1 MWKKIVVIADDLTG
15 AAEMA
20 GLAGGCGLS
29 VDLLTAMPERPL
41 RTEKE
46 VTVLA
51 TDTRSADESEA
62 VDVTRR
68 LAQALPDGV
77 VLFKKTDSA
86 LRGHIIAELLTLLEV
101 TGMQRALFIPANPS
115 KGRVIRE
122 GIYYINDVPISLTK
136 FAADP
141 EFPAKSSSLRM
152 RFPEAD
158 DMGIMMPDISSEDDV
173 RHWVEKADDH
183 TLLAGAADMFSA
195 LLQQLVS
202 PIGPTSPTSPTGLT
216 SPTSPT
222 GPTSPTDI
230 AAFPKEDVLVV
241 CGSTQSKPEALP
253 MTTAYMPLALYNGEV
268 SADEWTEELV
278 SQYAAHHALALAVAH
293 HHLTGKEVAVRIR
306 ETMAEIVGKIV
317 RCHCPQ
323 QLILEGGA
331 TASACCRALGFS
343 HFSEICQLAP
353 GVVRMKADNGMLVTL
368 KPGSYPWK

>member
-15 AAEMA
+15 SAEMA
-20 GLAGGCGLS
+20 GLASGCGLS
-29 VDLLTAMPERPL
+29 VDLLTAMPEGPL
-41 RTEKE
+41 KIEKK

-68 LAQALPDGV
+68 VAQALPEDV

-122 GIYYINDVPISLTK
+122 GIYYINDVPISLTE

-141 EFPAKSSSLRM
+141 EFPAKSSSLCM

-173 RHWVEKADDH
+173 RHWVGKADDQ

-195 LLQQLVS
+195 LLQQLA
-202 PIGPTSPTSPTGLT
+202 GPTGLT

-222 GPTSPTDI
+222 GPTSLTGPKGPTDVT
-230 AAFPKEDVLVV
+230 AFPKEDVLVV
-241 CGSTQSKPEALP
+241 CGSTQSRPEALP
-253 MTTAYMPLALYNGEV
+253 MPTAYMPLALYNGEI

-323 QLILEGGA
+323 QLIIEGGA

>member
-20 GLAGGCGLS
+20 GLAGGCRLS
-29 VDLLTAMPERPL
+29 VDLLTAMPEGPL

-68 LAQALPDGV
+68 VAQALPDDV

-141 EFPAKSSSLRM
+141 EFPVRSSSLRM

-173 RHWVEKADDH
+173 IHWVGKADDQ

-195 LLQQLVS
+195 LLQQWAA
-202 PIGPTSPTSPTGLT
+202 
-216 SPTSPT
+216 PT
-222 GPTSPTDI
+222 GPTSPTSLTSPTDVT
-230 AAFPKEDVLVV
+230 ACPMEDVLVV

-268 SADEWTEELV
+268 SADEWTAELV
-278 SQYAAHHALALAVAH
+278 SLYAAHHALALAVAH

-323 QLILEGGA
+323 QLIIEGGA

>member
-29 VDLLTAMPERPL
+29 VDLLTAMPEGPL

-51 TDTRSADESEA
+51 TDTRSADEREA

-68 LAQALPDGV
+68 VAQALPDDV

-122 GIYYINDVPISLTK
+122 GIYYINDVPISLTE

-141 EFPAKSSSLRM
+141 EFPVRSSSLRM

-173 RHWVEKADDH
+173 RHWVGQADDQ

-195 LLQQLVS
+195 LLQQWAAPTGPTGPTSLTS
-202 PIGPTSPTSPTGLT
+202 LTGPTSPTSQ
-216 SPTSPT
+216 T
-222 GPTSPTDI
+222 GPTDMP
-230 AAFPKEDVLVV
+230 AFPKEDVLVV

-268 SADEWTEELV
+268 SADEWTAELV
-278 SQYAAHHALALAVAH
+278 SLYAAHHALALAVAH

-323 QLILEGGA
+323 QLIIEGGA